1 MIAKFLKRKI
11 GSEDTGGQISPF
23 ALSVA
28 LLICSLVW
36 LVGVSVCYATS
47 ASKDDWSATPLFW
60 MLVLMVTPS
69 ICFSIGVVL
78 LNTRQ
83 QSWLSWFERCA
94 LAAAF
99 FPITLGS
106 LLAIWK
112 VRVFFWSNFQNASV
126 VMKVFGALG
135 SLALIA
141 ISGTMIWKTTRNYL
155 SSKRPDER
163 QVA

>member
-1 MIAKFLKRKI
+1 MTAKFLKRII

-36 LVGVSVCYATS
+36 LVGACVCYATS
-47 ASKDDWSATPLFW
+47 ASKDDSATPLFW

-69 ICFSIGVVL
+69 ICFSIGIVL
-78 LNTRQ
+78 VNTPQ
-83 QSWLSWFERCA
+83 QVRLSWFDRCA

-99 FPITLGS
+99 LPVTLGS
-106 LLAIWK
+106 VLAFWAVK
-112 VRVFFWSNFQNASV
+112 VFFLASFLEASV
-126 VMKVFGALG
+126 VLKIFGALG
-135 SLALIA
+135 ALALGA
-141 ISGTMIWKTTRNYL
+141 ISGAIIWKTTRNYL